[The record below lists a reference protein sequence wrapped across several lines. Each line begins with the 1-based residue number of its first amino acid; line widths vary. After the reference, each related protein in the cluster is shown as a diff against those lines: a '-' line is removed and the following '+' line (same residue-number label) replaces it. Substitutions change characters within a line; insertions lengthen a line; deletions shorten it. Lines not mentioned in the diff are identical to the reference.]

1 MVLSPSASATHFTI
15 ADLPTDL
22 NVLFRQYAVVS
33 LLCHSI
39 EFTAGI
45 GILTDFPSI
54 APLGFTLG
62 PDLPSAD

>member
-1 MVLSPSASATHFTI
+1 MV
-15 ADLPTDL
+15 
-22 NVLFRQYAVVS
+22 RQYAVVS

-54 APLGFTLG
+54 SPFGFTLG
-62 PDLPSAD
+62 PDLPRADEPSAD